1 MKRESLSGLLL
12 IACAILAMVI
22 SNSPFGPVYERWL
35 QAPLPAGTHMSL
47 LHWVN
52 DAVMA
57 LFFFVV
63 GAEVKREFLYGELKS
78 RSAAMLPMAAA
89 LGGMLVP
96 AAIYGLCNAGLPTAG
111 GWGIPMATDI
121 AFSLGVLSLAAP
133 KAPRSLVVF
142 LTALAIVDDLGG
154 IVVIAVFYA
163 GSLNLPVLAG
173 GLIVWLL
180 MLAGCRRNWQSAW
193 FYAVGGILIWLAFFY
208 GGIHPTMAGVLTGF
222 AMPAVPGK
230 DGREGLLLRAEHA
243 LTPVSAFV
251 IMPIFALANAGIRLD
266 LSGLTGL
273 ASAPGLGVLAGLV
286 LGKPIGIG
294 LAVWLL
300 TALKKASLPEGL
312 TMKHFWAVGLLA
324 GIGFTMSLFIAGLA
338 FPGSPVLMTAKTAII
353 AASLTAAILGG
364 FLVNRVSR

>member
-12 IACAILAMVI
+12 IACAVLAMAI
-22 SNSPFGPVYERWL
+22 SNSPFGPVYEHWL
-35 QAPLPAGTHMSL
+35 QSPLPAGTHMSL
-47 LHWVN
+47 LHWIN

-78 RSAAMLPMAAA
+78 PSAAMLPMAAA

-96 AAIYGLCNAGLPTAG
+96 AAIYGLCNAGQPTAG

-121 AFSLGVLSLAAP
+121 AFSLGVLSLTAP

-163 GSLNLPVLAG
+163 GALNLPALAG
-173 GLIVWLL
+173 GLVVWLL
-180 MLAGCRRNWQSAW
+180 MLVACRKNWQSAW
-193 FYAVGGILIWLAFFY
+193 LYAVGGVLIWLAFFY

-222 AMPAVPGK
+222 AMPAIPGK
-230 DGREGLLLRAEHA
+230 DGRPGLLLRAEHA
-243 LTPVSAFV
+243 LTPVSAFI
-251 IMPIFALANAGIRLD
+251 IMPVFALANAGIRLD
-266 LSGLTGL
+266 LSGLANL
-273 ASAPGLGVLAGLV
+273 VSAPGLGILGGLV

-300 TALKKASLPEGL
+300 TALKGASLPAGL

-338 FPGSPVLMTAKTAII
+338 FSGNPVLMTAKTAII

-364 FLVNRVSR
+364 FIVNRISQ

>member
-12 IACAILAMVI
+12 IACAILAMAI
-22 SNSPFGPVYERWL
+22 SNSPFGPAYERWL

-180 MLAGCRRNWQSAW
+180 MLAA
-193 FYAVGGILIWLAFFY
+193 
-208 GGIHPTMAGVLTGF
+208 
-222 AMPAVPGK
+222 
-230 DGREGLLLRAEHA
+230 
-243 LTPVSAFV
+243 
-251 IMPIFALANAGIRLD
+251 
-266 LSGLTGL
+266 
-273 ASAPGLGVLAGLV
+273 
-286 LGKPIGIG
+286 
-294 LAVWLL
+294 
-300 TALKKASLPEGL
+300 
-312 TMKHFWAVGLLA
+312 A
-324 GIGFTMSLFIAGLA
+324 GIGNQPGFTLWEVSSSGWPSSTAVSIRPWPASSRA
-338 FPGSPVLMTAKTAII
+338 SPCRPCPARMEGKACCCGQNTP
-353 AASLTAAILGG
+353 
-364 FLVNRVSR
+364 

>member
-1 MKRESLSGLLL
+1 M
-12 IACAILAMVI
+12 AI

-163 GSLNLPVLAG
+163 GSLNLPVLDG
-173 GLIVWLL
+173 GLTVWLL

-251 IMPIFALANAGIRLD
+251 IMPVFALANAGIRLD

-286 LGKPIGIG
+286 LGEPIGIG
-294 LAVWLL
+294 RLAVDGLEKSVPARRADDETLL
-300 TALKKASLPEGL
+300 GRRPPGRYRLHHVPIHRQPGLSRQPGPDDSQDRHHRRVPYGGHPRRLPGQPR
-312 TMKHFWAVGLLA
+312 KP
-324 GIGFTMSLFIAGLA
+324 IA
-338 FPGSPVLMTAKTAII
+338 
-353 AASLTAAILGG
+353 
-364 FLVNRVSR
+364 FL

>member
-12 IACAILAMVI
+12 IACAILAMAI

-222 AMPAVPGK
+222 AMPAVTSK

-251 IMPIFALANAGIRLD
+251 IMPVFALANAGIRLD

>member
-1 MKRESLSGLLL
+1 M
-12 IACAILAMVI
+12 
-22 SNSPFGPVYERWL
+22 
-35 QAPLPAGTHMSL
+35 
-47 LHWVN
+47 
-52 DAVMA
+52 
-57 LFFFVV
+57 
-63 GAEVKREFLYGELKS
+63 
-78 RSAAMLPMAAA
+78 
-89 LGGMLVP
+89 
-96 AAIYGLCNAGLPTAG
+96 
-111 GWGIPMATDI
+111 
-121 AFSLGVLSLAAP
+121 
-133 KAPRSLVVF
+133 
-142 LTALAIVDDLGG
+142 TALAIVDDLGG

-251 IMPIFALANAGIRLD
+251 IMPVFALANAGIRLD

-338 FPGSPVLMTAKTAII
+338 FPGSLVLMTAKTAII

>member
-12 IACAILAMVI
+12 IACAILAMAI
-22 SNSPFGPVYERWL
+22 SNSPFGPVYDHWL

-47 LHWVN
+47 LHWIN

-57 LFFFVV
+57 VFFFVV

-89 LGGMLVP
+89 LGGMLAP
-96 AAIYGLCNAGLPTAG
+96 AAIYSVFNAGLPTAG

-133 KAPRSLVVF
+133 RAPRSLVVF

-163 GSLNLPVLAG
+163 GALNAPALAG
-173 GLIVWLL
+173 GLVVWLL
-180 MLAGCRRNWQSAW
+180 MLAACRRNWQQPW
-193 FYAVGGILIWLAFFY
+193 LYAAGGILIWLAFFY

-230 DGREGLLLRAEHA
+230 DGRESLLLRAEHA
-243 LTPVSAFV
+243 LTPVSAFL

-266 LSGLTGL
+266 LSGLSGL
-273 ASAPGLGVLAGLV
+273 LSAPGLGIFAGLV
-286 LGKPIGIG
+286 LGKPLGIG
-294 LAVWLL
+294 LAVWVLVS
-300 TALKKASLPEGL
+300 LKKASLPDGL
-312 TMKHFWAVGLLA
+312 TMRHFWAVGLVA

-338 FPGSPVLMTAKTAII
+338 FPASPVLMTAKTAII
-353 AASLTAAILGG
+353 AASLTAAVLGG
-364 FLVNRVSR
+364 FIVNRISQ